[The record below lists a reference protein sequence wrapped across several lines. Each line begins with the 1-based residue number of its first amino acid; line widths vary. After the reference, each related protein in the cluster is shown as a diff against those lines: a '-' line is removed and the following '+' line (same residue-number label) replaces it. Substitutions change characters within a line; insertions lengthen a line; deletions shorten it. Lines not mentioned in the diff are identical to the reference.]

1 MSTEYEPEGAATQ
14 TGDSV
19 NFTKQEFSD
28 LIGQLV
34 EKLTAQNNAQN
45 RELVNAILKSREP
58 YVSPQAKA
66 DADAMKEQ
74 MRRQHEQLEA
84 NRLADQARC
93 EHIQGS
99 NSLSDYPSVYGRT
112 SIIWHV
118 LDTQEVIGV
127 CTNCTRVFRSCDPD
141 YATWRKK
148 PSGNRMSAAGQRWF
162 PDPLGAI
169 RAGQEASASDRK

>member
-1 MSTEYEPEGAATQ
+1 MSTECEPEGAATE
-14 TGDSV
+14 TSESV
-19 NFTKQEFSD
+19 SFTKQEFSA
-28 LIGQLV
+28 LISELVGQ
-34 EKLTAQNNAQN
+34 LTAQNNAQN
-45 RELVNAILKSREP
+45 RDLVNAIIESRKP
-58 YVSPQAKA
+58 YVSPKAEA
-66 DADAMKEQ
+66 DALAMKEQ

-148 PSGNRMSAAGQRWF
+148 PSGNRMSAAGQRFF
-162 PDPLGAI
+162 PDPLGAM
-169 RAGQEASASDRK
+169 RAGQEASASNRK

>member
-1 MSTEYEPEGAATQ
+1 MSEEQERTEQISFSKE
-14 TGDSV
+14 
-19 NFTKQEFSD
+19 EFSD
-28 LIGQLV
+28 LLTSLV
-34 EKLTAQNNAQN
+34 NKITSQTNASN
-45 RELVNAILKSREP
+45 RELVGAILKSREP
-58 YVSPQAKA
+58 FVSDEAKA
-66 DADAMKEQ
+66 DAQALKDQ
-74 MRRQHEQLEA
+74 MRRQHDQLEA

-141 YATWRKK
+141 YETWRRK
-148 PSGNRMSAAGQRWF
+148 PSGNRMSSAGQRF
-162 PDPLGAI
+162 FADPLAVM
-169 RAGQEASASDRK
+169 RKGQEASGAKTDSK